1 MLSVS
6 SIMLRA
12 LEYKIVIPA
21 FNVPYPEV
29 IEPIVEALRD
39 TESFGLIEVARPEWE
54 KFGAKSLEVIR
65 EVYEQCKDERFTRV
79 HLDHI
84 PVIDEDKKSVDY
96 LEIIRRA
103 ISVGYDSVM
112 VDGSRL
118 SLEENIAATRSVVD
132 IAHDA
137 GIPVE
142 AELGAVVGHE
152 EGPAPSYEEL
162 YASGQGFTDSG
173 EAAKFVRETGADWLS
188 VSFGNV
194 HGAISKAKR
203 SETKIAARLN
213 IAHLDELRRVTNIPL
228 VLHGGSGIPRRYIQE
243 AIAHGICKI
252 NIGTTVRQVYEKA
265 LEESQLKASEAV
277 YRTICQMLRK
287 ELKIVGKSDIV
298 NPANQ
303 H

>member
-21 FNVPYPEV
+21 FNVPYPGV
-29 IEPIVEALRD
+29 MEPIVEALRD

-79 HLDHI
+79 HLDHT
-84 PVIDEDKKSVDY
+84 PVIDEDNKSVDY

-152 EGPAPSYEEL
+152 EGPRPLMKNSMHQDRDSRIPVKRQDSCGKPVLIGCRWHLEMFT
-162 YASGQGFTDSG
+162 GQSRRQN
-173 EAAKFVRETGADWLS
+173 AVR
-188 VSFGNV
+188 
-194 HGAISKAKR
+194 
-203 SETKIAARLN
+203 
-213 IAHLDELRRVTNIPL
+213 
-228 VLHGGSGIPRRYIQE
+228 
-243 AIAHGICKI
+243 
-252 NIGTTVRQVYEKA
+252 
-265 LEESQLKASEAV
+265 
-277 YRTICQMLRK
+277 RK
-287 ELKIVGKSDIV
+287 
-298 NPANQ
+298 
-303 H
+303 